1 MPRKSKLNNMSGG
14 GEICPA
20 GFFCMQEITFLIIMA
35 IAIVV
40 FVYYLFNNQSSLG
53 FNKDWDDYELEDD
66 DDDEIMEGGG
76 QIVSSPSGKRIRISE
91 DNRDIDNNVKKVVK
105 EIHYYDHTPKHPSRR
120 HYLADKSYE
129 RVVNPLLPPERDYE
143 YTYGLYSHRGMGM
156 TQSHVPIN
164 IETRGYTG
172 GYQQIG
178 MLYKDDVSD
187 DNKTPGS
194 GTETAI
200 LPLYGRPTDTNRN
213 KWNYYTSSDK
223 FNMVKIPI
231 SHKNKDCNSEY
242 GCEEIYSD
250 DTVSV
255 PAYNGEFKANIY
267 TYDKPRYIP
276 YL

>member
-1 MPRKSKLNNMSGG
+1 MARKSKLNMSGG

-40 FVYYLFNNQSSLG
+40 FVFYLFNNQTSFKKFNFG
-53 FNKDWDDYELEDD
+53 FSDDEDD
-66 DDDEIMEGGG
+66 EDEDGGE
-76 QIVSSPSGKRIRISE
+76 IVSSPDGKRIRLSE

-105 EIHYYDHTPKHPSRR
+105 EIHYYDHTPKYPSRR

-143 YTYGLYSHRGMGM
+143 YTYGLYSSGGMEM
-156 TQSHVPIN
+156 TQNGVPVN
-164 IETRGYTG
+164 IQTRGYTG
-172 GYQQIG
+172 GFQQIG
-178 MLYKDDVSD
+178 MLYKDDITD
-187 DNKTPGS
+187 DGKTIGS
-194 GTETAI
+194 GTDTTI

-231 SHKNKDCNSEY
+231 SHNNKDCNNEY

-255 PAYNGEFKANIY
+255 PAYNGEFKATIY
-267 TYDKPRYIP
+267 EYDKPRYIP